1 MKKVTNLLW
10 AKLMLAVLGMALSAS
25 AMAESNIPKG
35 TCQWEMAGAFAAE
48 LGCIGKIGL
57 MRISREQ
64 MFGMPLQLK
73 KASQILFGTLELP
86 AIGSEITIKRSAHLR
101 ARYWMER
108 DEQTLEKWDKICTGI
123 DCGRSPG
130 RRCTAMPVRSKTP
143 QTCPSPT
150 IETEYFA
157 AGTVVKI
164 LGYQQMG
171 QLFVLVQIVKVES
184 NDPMEDEKK
193 YQFDR
198 NEVI

>member
-1 MKKVTNLLW
+1 MKNVTNLLW
-10 AKLMLAVLGMALSAS
+10 TKLILVMLGLVLSADVT
-25 AMAESNIPKG
+25 AGSNIPKG
-35 TCQWEMAGAFAAE
+35 TCQWEMDGKFAADF
-48 LGCIGKIGL
+48 GCVGKIGL

-64 MFGMPLQLK
+64 MFGMPLQIK
-73 KASQILFGTLELP
+73 KASQILFGTPELP
-86 AIGSEITIKRSAHLR
+86 AIGSEITIMRSAHLR
-101 ARYWMER
+101 GRYWMER

-123 DCGRSPG
+123 DCGRSPE
-130 RRCTAMPVRSKTP
+130 RRCTAMPSRTITP
-143 QTCPSPT
+143 KTCPSPT

>member
-10 AKLMLAVLGMALSAS
+10 ANLTLAVLGMALSAGVT
-25 AMAESNIPKG
+25 AGSNIPKG
-35 TCQWEMAGAFAAE
+35 TCYWYMSGSSADEQ
-48 LGCIGKIGL
+48 GCVGMVGL
-57 MRISREQ
+57 MRLSREQ
-64 MFGMPLQLK
+64 TFGIPFQLK
-73 KASQILFGTLELP
+73 KASKILFGTPGLP

-101 ARYWMER
+101 SRYWMER

-123 DCGRSPG
+123 DCGRSPE
-130 RRCTAMPVRSKTP
+130 RRCTAMPARTITP
-143 QTCPSPT
+143 KTCPSPT

-184 NDPMEDEKK
+184 NNPMEDEKK

>member
-1 MKKVTNLLW
+1 MNLLL
-10 AKLMLAVLGMALSAS
+10 AKLILVVLGMVLSAGVT
-25 AMAESNIPKG
+25 AGSNIPKR

-48 LGCIGKIGL
+48 LGCIGRIGL

-64 MFGMPLQLK
+64 MFGIPLQLK
-73 KASQILFGTLELP
+73 KSSQILFGTPELP

-101 ARYWMER
+101 GRYWMER

-123 DCGRSPG
+123 DCGRSPE
-130 RRCTAMPVRSKTP
+130 RRCTAMPARTITP
-143 QTCPSPT
+143 KTCPSPT
-150 IETEYFA
+150 IDTEYFA